1 MLLSPGCLCTCSDQS
16 QGSLRYPQM
25 RVMGWCCWI
34 WIRLNPFAGVW
45 DWSRESRQ
53 WDFKGECKG
62 RKAGTTPNICS
73 AQSHGSA
80 YGDPSGRDHTDL
92 LVEAKKA
99 GEGEIFRQ
107 KMQSLLHPDI
117 QFQVSKEWGPGGNKS
132 WPSCRHTWLKCLCR
146 SNFLKV
152 RNSVLMIQ
160 RYWRGHNCRKN
171 YGAVSIWV
179 LPHTSAFLPVLAGT

>member
-25 RVMGWCCWI
+25 RVVGWCCWSLNQI
-34 WIRLNPFAGVW
+34 ESIRRYLGLKQGEQAVRFQRRMQ
-45 DWSRESRQ
+45 RE
-53 WDFKGECKG
+53 E
-62 RKAGTTPNICS
+62 
-73 AQSHGSA
+73 
-80 YGDPSGRDHTDL
+80 GRDHSQYL
-92 LVEAKKA
+92 LCPIPWISIWRSIRERPYRPSCKGKESWGRRNFQA
-99 GEGEIFRQ
+99 
-107 KMQSLLHPDI
+107 KMQILLHPDI

-171 YGAVSIWV
+171 YGAVSIWM

>member
-92 LVEAKKA
+92 LVKAKKA

-107 KMQSLLHPDI
+107 KCRFCSTQIFNFKSLKNEAQEVINHD
-117 QFQVSKEWGPGGNKS
+117 QAADT
-132 WPSCRHTWLKCLCR
+132 RLKCLCR

-171 YGAVSIWV
+171 YGAVSIWM